1 MSVVIHIGLHKT
13 GTKTLQHLVFPRL
26 PDCTSL
32 VPVSNRLYRFLTNNL
47 IDADEREY
55 LQETLRSF
63 FDEVRA
69 GAQNMVVSREGF
81 SGDPF
86 VPREGHLHRERNLER
101 LHTLFPNAQIL
112 LVVRDQ
118 RTMLRSLYS
127 QYVQKGGP
135 EKFVDFASRPLP
147 GCHLNLDH
155 LRYDELV
162 AACQDV
168 FGASAVK
175 VMLYERL
182 VRRSEDFFAELMSFI
197 VPEAPFRADDFPIA
211 RVHRSLSPAMRSVL
225 RHSNRLV
232 RRSNL
237 NPQPTLRHVRSAR
250 RLRHSLA
257 RVDDVLFP
265 EASRD
270 FQRRE
275 ERLLMQRLLQAY
287 EPSNARLETMTGL
300 SLREYGYP
308 LPRQRLPS

>member
-1 MSVVIHIGLHKT
+1 
-13 GTKTLQHLVFPRL
+13 
-26 PDCTSL
+26 L
-32 VPVSNRLYRFLTNNL
+32 VPVSNRLYRFLSNNL
-47 IDADEREY
+47 MDADDGEY

-63 FDEVRA
+63 FDEVRS
-69 GAQNMVVSREGF
+69 GAENLVVSREGF
-81 SGDPF
+81 SGDPL
-86 VPREGHLHRERNLER
+86 VAREGHRNRERNLER
-101 LHTLFPNAQIL
+101 LHALFPDARIL
-112 LVVRDQ
+112 LVVRAQ
-118 RTMLRSLYS
+118 HTMLRSLYS

-135 EKFVDFASRPLP
+135 EKFVEYASRPLP
-147 GCHLNLDH
+147 GCRLNLDH
-155 LRYDELV
+155 LRYDALV
-162 AACQDV
+162 ASCQDL
-168 FGASAVK
+168 FGAPAVK

-182 VRRSEDFFAELMSFI
+182 VSRPEEFLAELMSFT
-197 VPEAPFRADDFPIA
+197 VPEASFPSGGFPVA

-250 RLRHSLA
+250 RLHHSLA
-257 RVDDVLFP
+257 RVDGVLFP

-275 ERLLMQRLLQAY
+275 ERVLMRRLLQAY